1 MACGRRCKLLPC
13 PTIPLILKELWK
25 ARVLLKAKH
34 FVGLHS
40 QLLGDVLV
48 CPAALYELSDQL
60 GHRSHAV
67 HATRPVVS
75 DRCRHAV
82 FPIGLLVFDFCD
94 REVSMHPVPML
105 VADKPRSDGEKIWLK
120 TPHVL
125 HPDLMYDRPQLLE
138 KLALKID
145 AEIFDLLYELC
156 QQFNLLGALS
166 EMEGLP
172 GFDADPYPKYRGERK
187 GYEIV
192 GDYRP
197 AYSE

>member
-1 MACGRRCKLLPC
+1 
-13 PTIPLILKELWK
+13 
-25 ARVLLKAKH
+25 
-34 FVGLHS
+34 
-40 QLLGDVLV
+40 
-48 CPAALYELSDQL
+48 
-60 GHRSHAV
+60 
-67 HATRPVVS
+67 
-75 DRCRHAV
+75 
-82 FPIGLLVFDFCD
+82 
-94 REVSMHPVPML
+94 ML

-120 TPHVL
+120 TSHVL